1 MSSSR
6 SLRFSARDRWSPI
19 SARQRIF
26 RDWTLGTLLYAAV
39 MGFFDDYTDY
49 LIVES
54 FSSLFLAAF
63 VMQAL
68 TFFTFGLKKTVSRWY
83 RGRSGTG
90 IKVAHGLSIWAIMFF
105 SKFVFLEVI
114 DIIFGDAVNVTSFVG
129 LILIIASMVVLQ
141 RLIDLADTLLADEP
155 PDKSP
160 MPDRAEAP

>member
-1 MSSSR
+1 
-6 SLRFSARDRWSPI
+6 
-19 SARQRIF
+19 
-26 RDWTLGTLLYAAV
+26 

-68 TFFTFGLKKTVSRWY
+68 TFFTFGLKKTVSHWY